1 MPDMQTALTE
11 ALKKTAA
18 AWAADDEAHQKIE
31 PKQEQPLTATNPT
44 ELHITSNV
52 SRITFNFVRGNPGL
66 TQVQVAD
73 RLEMQ
78 GFKPASVTSLLSQ
91 MRRAG
96 MILTSENG
104 GLTTAQEA
112 YTPISVAALRHS
124 RDADN
129 SVRRR
134 KRVELVSTRTGEVF
148 NLPNPH
154 PARPAVP
161 EFDTQALLNSW
172 SIVQA
177 RAVYDA
183 LKEVFNA

>member
-1 MPDMQTALTE
+1 MPDIKTAFE
-11 ALKKTAA
+11 QALKQTAA

-31 PKQEQPLTATNPT
+31 PKQEQPLTAANPT
-44 ELHITSNV
+44 ELRITSNV

-66 TQVQVAD
+66 TQVQVVD
-73 RLEMQ
+73 RLELQ

-96 MILTSENG
+96 MILTAANG
-104 GLTTAQEA
+104 GLTTAQEE
-112 YTPISVAALRHS
+112 YTPISAAALRQS

-129 SVRRR
+129 SARRH
-134 KRVELVSTRTGEVF
+134 KRIELVSTRTGEVL

-154 PARPAVP
+154 PARPAAP